1 MKTAR
6 RFPSKDSEKPMVWT
20 AKVCPFAER
29 VAIGL
34 HELSIDFDPVEVD
47 LANKPASLFEINPK
61 GLVPAMKDQNKHI
74 NDSYIILQYMDE
86 MWSKEGHDGLLPKS
100 PADRA
105 VARTWC
111 EFINTQIVRPFYE
124 VLMKESDDEREAAKE
139 KLLNALKTIDEAM
152 RNVSDG
158 PFFFGTSF
166 GIVDI
171 MLAPHTERF
180 SALKHFRNFEVPD
193 SEEFK
198 RFHLWWQA
206 VQKHPSFQ
214 PARVTTEFIVGV
226 YQKYFSNLAAS
237 RVAESIRKGEPLT

>member
-1 MKTAR
+1 MKAAR
-6 RFPSKDSEKPMVWT
+6 RFPSNDSEKPMVWA
-20 AKVCPFAER
+20 AKECPFSER
-29 VAIGL
+29 AVIGL
-34 HELSIDFDPVEVD
+34 HELSIDFDLVQVD
-47 LANKPASLFEINPK
+47 LSNKPASLFEINPK
-61 GLVPAMKDQNKHI
+61 GLVPAMKDQNRHI
-74 NDSYIILQYMDE
+74 NDSYIILQYIDE

-111 EFINTQIVRPFYE
+111 EFITTQVERAFYE
-124 VLMKESDDEREAAKE
+124 MLLEESDDKREAGKV
-139 KLLNALKTIDEAM
+139 KLLNALRTIDEAM

-180 SALKHFRNFEVPD
+180 SALKHIRNFEVPD

-198 RFHLWWQA
+198 RFHMWWEA

-214 PARVTTEFIVGV
+214 PARVTTDFLVSV
-226 YQKYFSNLAAS
+226 YNTYFSNLAAS
-237 RVAESIRKGEPLT
+237 RKGEPVI